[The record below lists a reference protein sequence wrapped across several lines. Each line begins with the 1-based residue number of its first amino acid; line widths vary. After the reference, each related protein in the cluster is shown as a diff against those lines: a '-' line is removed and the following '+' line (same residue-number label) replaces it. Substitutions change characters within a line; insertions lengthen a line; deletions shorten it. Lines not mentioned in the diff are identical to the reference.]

1 MYDGQSLKPDGAK
14 AVSPAVIDTGSSFLA
29 VPPEQFAGLK
39 QKWAG
44 DVKDLDCKTDQTFC
58 QSPQTCDAL

>member
-44 DVKDLDCKTDQTFC
+44 DVKDLDCKTD
-58 QSPQTCDAL
+58 